1 MRIRL
6 VLLILA
12 SLSPL
17 PHSAVHAQS
26 TTRRT
31 EATTR
36 TAGKAPR
43 EPGGVPSAGPSEQE
57 QRVLSLLQQAAYE
70 ARNMGRAGFSV
81 VASANVA
88 DALWELDEEAAR
100 ALFEECF
107 RRTFTISEGRQER
120 VNSFTNISAKARLR
134 REVVG
139 LIARHDLQLARTLIE
154 STTFAQEEN
163 EAGGLTTGRHS
174 EQASL
179 YLGAA
184 DGVAESDP
192 RLSANLARA
201 SIDAEI
207 NSLELVRVLS
217 ALRRR
222 DAALA
227 DETFRYALTKSLAGI
242 RNPALS
248 LRFLAPYVFPDFGP
262 GAAAQAANG
271 DASGAGPDARLREL
285 FLDFVY
291 NEVMAQLNAQQSGR
305 PTYASLTYSTVRM
318 FVPYFDR
325 YRPNLSTP
333 FRLMVN
339 RLAGSVGGPALEVLE
354 SDTDAPLTAEQ
365 MLGRAEK
372 SALPFKDVW
381 YQRAAAALMRE
392 GKTEQAFAAAEKI
405 GDGQMRLMIESG
417 LGSQLVTSAL
427 RKGDYDAACVYAGEI
442 PLLQQR
448 ALMFAE
454 VAGALFKAK
463 KVEEGKGVIA
473 KARESFVK
481 TDDTPEK
488 AAALLALAEAAAR
501 VDVEGGFQVM
511 KDAVEAINRG
521 GTDTTPDGSL
531 VVRGKSGADERP
543 PGASESVT
551 AKLVAGFALLGG
563 ADLERTL
570 SLAGALES
578 KEASLLARV
587 SACRATLRPDRRKA
601 KANKTSGGADEGGR
615 KSPARVKP

>member
-1 MRIRL
+1 MSTTAGRRRLMARGGKFSGGAPMEVSNMRIRL

-36 TAGKAPR
+36 TAGKTPR
-43 EPGGVPSAGPSEQE
+43 APGGLPSAGPSEQE
-57 QRVLSLLQQAAYE
+57 QRVLSLLHQAAYE
-70 ARNMGRAGFSV
+70 ARNMERAGFSV

-88 DALWELDEEAAR
+88 DALWDLDEEAAR

-120 VNSFTNISAKARLR
+120 VNSLTNISAKARLR

-139 LIARHDLQLARTLIE
+139 LIARHDLRLARTLIE

-163 EAGGLTTGRHS
+163 EAGGLTTGRHG
-174 EQASL
+174 ERASL

-184 DGVAESDP
+184 GGVAESDP

-248 LRFLAPYVFPDFGP
+248 LRFLAPYVFPDFRP
-262 GAAAQAANG
+262 GAAAAPAANG

-291 NEVMAQLNAQQSGR
+291 NEVMAQLNARQGGR
-305 PTYASLTYSTVRM
+305 SAYPSLTYSTVRM

-372 SALPFKDVW
+372 SGLPFKDVW

-405 GDGQMRLMIESG
+405 GDGQMRLMVESG

-442 PLLQQR
+442 PWLQQR
-448 ALMFAE
+448 ASMFAE
-454 VAGALFKAK
+454 VAGALFKVG

-473 KARESFVK
+473 KARESFVT
-481 TDDTPEK
+481 TDDTSEK
-488 AAALLALAEAAAR
+488 TVALLTLAEAAAR

-511 KDAVEAINRG
+511 KDAVDAINRG
-521 GTDTTPDGSL
+521 GTGTTPDGSL
-531 VVRGKSGADERP
+531 VIRGKSGVDERA

-551 AKLVAGFALLGG
+551 AKLVAGFVLLGG
-563 ADLERTL
+563 ADLERAL

-587 SACRATLRPDRRKA
+587 SACRA
-601 KANKTSGGADEGGR
+601 
-615 KSPARVKP
+615 